1 MYNGG
6 ATFDYVEHSAL
17 NNELTFTCGS
27 FHMSGGLIFCLG
39 DTAHLDVFSCWILAL
54 RSTLGVTW

>member
-17 NNELTFTCGS
+17 NNELTFTYGS
-27 FHMSGGLIFCLG
+27 FHMS
-39 DTAHLDVFSCWILAL
+39 DVFSCWILAL
-54 RSTLGVTW
+54 SSTLGVIW